1 MLDFL
6 KRFRLIF
13 AALFFLFLALLIL
26 VMNAREGREATWM
39 ERLALRISAP
49 LQQQVQGMILWVR
62 GMGEHY
68 LFLAGVQRKNQE
80 LKREISALREENN
93 RLKETILAEKRLERL
108 SAYQAKYSSTA
119 IVAQVFARDPSNWF
133 KTILVN
139 KGEEDGVAK
148 DMAVITADGV
158 VGRVMEVTSTVAK
171 VLQITDPN
179 SALDVLVQRSRCQG
193 IMEGRIK
200 DLCILKYV
208 QKSDDI
214 QVGDAVVTSG
224 MGGIFPKGLL
234 IGTVSTVD
242 RKRPGIF
249 QYVEVKPSVDFSR
262 LEEVLIVAEEP

>member
-1 MLDFL
+1 MLGFL

-13 AALFFLFLALLIL
+13 TALFFLFLALWIL
-26 VMNAREGREATWM
+26 VLNAREGREASWV
-39 ERLALRISAP
+39 EKLAWRISAP
-49 LQQQVQGMILWVR
+49 LQQQVHGMVLWVR
-62 GMGEHY
+62 GVGEQY
-68 LFLAGVQRKNQE
+68 LFLTRVKRENQE

-93 RLKETILAEKRLERL
+93 RLREWILAEKRMERL
-108 SAYQAKYSSTA
+108 SAYQAQYSSTA
-119 IVAQVFARDPSNWF
+119 IVAQVIARDPSNWF

-139 KGEEDGVAK
+139 KGEDDGVTK

-158 VGRVMEVTSTVAK
+158 VGRVMEVSPKVAK

-193 IMEGRIK
+193 IMEGRIE

-234 IGTVSTVD
+234 TGTVTKVD
-242 RKRPGIF
+242 RKRAGIF
-249 QYVEVKPSVDFSR
+249 QYIEVKPSVDFSR
-262 LEEVLIVAEEP
+262 LEEVLIVGEEP